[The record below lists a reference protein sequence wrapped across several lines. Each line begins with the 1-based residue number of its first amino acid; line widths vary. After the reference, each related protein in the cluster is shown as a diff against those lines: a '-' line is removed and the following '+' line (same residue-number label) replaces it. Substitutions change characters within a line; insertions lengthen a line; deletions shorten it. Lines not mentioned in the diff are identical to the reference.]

1 MRHKR
6 VARGA
11 PIVAPVLLVAVS
23 LTAPAQGAISHNAG
37 AVIRAV
43 SARSSQRPLTP
54 ALAEQLSRNVT
65 HKVIVVLREQFKGLP
80 DTPANSARRAA
91 IVRTTQHGVLS
102 ELAAT
107 HARNIKSISLVNAIA
122 ATVSPG
128 EAKRLAQNPAVA
140 EVTPDL
146 PIPVLPS
153 MPTIKPRK
161 PAVGVT
167 PLPGACPA
175 KKTGVQLDPEAIT
188 NIHAAS
194 QSNVNT
200 AQGLGY
206 SGAGVKVAWIADGID
221 INNPDFIRAN
231 HQHVFVD
238 YRDFSGTGTSAN
250 TSGGEAFLD
259 ASSIAAQGRHVYNIQ
274 NFGGAPLN
282 RPCLIRILGVAPGAS
297 LVGLNV
303 FGSSNFAFN
312 SVFLEAIDWAVS
324 HDHVNVLN
332 ESFGSNP
339 FPDTASLDLTKQAD
353 AAAVKAGV
361 TVVASSGDAGV
372 TNTLGSPATDPLFIS
387 TGATTTFRAYAQSDA
402 FGIFTG
408 LPGLTGWLDNNISGI
423 SSSGFAQ
430 DASTVDVVAP
440 GDLNWTLCTP
450 TTQFAA
456 CTDFSNNPAPVQL
469 SGGTSEAAPLT
480 AGTAALVIQAY
491 RKGHGGR
498 SPSPAVVKKIIVST
512 AQDISAPA
520 EQQGAGMVDAYQAV
534 LAARSYPG
542 SGRTQTPKGHA
553 ILESASQIKAIG
565 SVSHAEHLSDTI
577 TNDGSSKVTVKLS
590 SRTLSAPVTRAKGT
604 LDLTS
609 TQGFG
614 AEVNFHVPRG
624 QARLNVSGTLPNG
637 GILIALVS
645 PTGKFAGFNF
655 PQGPSGY
662 GNAQV
667 ANPAAGTWAAFVV
680 GLPNDNTVTSI
691 KAPFLATTSTFKSF
705 GSLSKHSITLAPG
718 ASSSFSL
725 NVSTPSKPSDE
736 AGSIVLH
743 AAASEPGF
751 AAVTTVPVTLRSL
764 VPVPAPT
771 TTFTGTLTGGNG
783 RAPSIGQTAYYQLRL
798 PPGEHALNATV
809 TTGNKN
815 NTLFAVLVDPQ
826 GEAVSA
832 AQNGLQTTN
841 TSPLVLE
848 SGAQVHV
855 VKPVPGVWTLIVDF
869 YNSVSG
875 TAANQPF
882 TVKMNVTPVKA
893 SQNGLPRSVHI
904 KLKSGAPVHA
914 SIKVTNSGSVPEEY
928 FVDARLGGPQ
938 VTLPLAAQTTSS
950 LTLPNLT
957 GVVPTFLVPSLT
969 TSLAAQVSAPQPNLF
984 DLNWAFG
991 DPDLASNIANTS
1003 TVTLTAN
1010 DIPSG
1015 DWTVTP
1021 FLEGPDGATGPSP
1034 VTATVSMSA
1043 MTNALDPT
1051 ITAPTG
1057 DLWDES
1063 TNPSATLTP
1072 VIVQPGHTVT
1082 IPVTITP
1089 SGSSGQVVSGT
1100 IYLSAVSF
1108 NPALLTINFLPS
1120 SSPTAS
1126 TVASFPYTYTIK

>member
-1 MRHKR
+1 M
-6 VARGA
+6 
-11 PIVAPVLLVAVS
+11 VAPALLVAVS
-23 LTAPAQGAISHNAG
+23 LTAPAQAATSQNASI
-37 AVIRAV
+37 ASRAV
-43 SARSSQRPLTP
+43 SAQSGLRPLTP
-54 ALAEQLSRNVT
+54 ALAQHLSRNVAD
-65 HKVIVVLREQFKGLP
+65 KVIIVLRNQFRGLP
-80 DTPANSARRAA
+80 DTPANSGRREADVRAA
-91 IVRTTQHGVLS
+91 QHGVLS

-107 HARNIKSISLVNAIA
+107 HAQHVKSISLVNAVA
-122 ATVSPG
+122 ATVSAG
-128 EAKRLAQNPAVA
+128 EARRLAKDPAVA

-161 PAVGVT
+161 PAAGVT
-167 PLPGACPA
+167 PLPGECPA
-175 KKTGVQLDPEAIT
+175 KSTGVQLDPEAIT

-194 QSNVNT
+194 QTSKNT

-206 SGAGVKVAWIADGID
+206 TGAGVKVAWIADGID

-231 HQHVFVD
+231 HHHVFVD

-274 NFGGAPLN
+274 NFGNVPLS
-282 RPCLIRILGVAPGAS
+282 RPCRIRILGVAPGAS

-312 SVFLEAIDWAVS
+312 SVFLEAIDWAVG

-353 AAAVKAGV
+353 AAAVRAGV

-387 TGATTTFRAYAQSDA
+387 AGATTTFRGYAQTDA
-402 FGIFTG
+402 FGIFAG
-408 LPGLTGWLDNNISGI
+408 LPVNGWVDNNISAI

-440 GDLNWTLCTP
+440 GDLNWALCTP

-456 CTDFSNNPAPVQL
+456 CTDFSNKPSPVQL

-480 AGTAALVIQAY
+480 SGTAALVIQAY
-491 RKGHGGR
+491 RKAHGGR

-520 EQQGAGMVDAYQAV
+520 EQQGAGLVDAYQAV

-542 SGRTQTPKGHA
+542 PRTQAKKGHA
-553 ILESASQIKAIG
+553 ILESATQLNAIG
-565 SVSHAEHLSDTI
+565 SASHAEHLSDTI

-604 LDLTS
+604 LTLLS
-609 TQGFG
+609 SQGFG
-614 AEVNFHVPRG
+614 AEVNIHVPSG
-624 QARLNVSGTLPNG
+624 QARLNASATLPNG
-637 GILIALVS
+637 GLLLALVS

-655 PQGPSGY
+655 PQGPGGY

-667 ANPAAGTWAAFVV
+667 ANPARGTWHAFIL
-680 GLPNDNTVTSI
+680 GLPNNNVSSI
-691 KAPFLATTSTFKSF
+691 KAPFLATTSTFKPF
-705 GSLSKHSITLAPG
+705 GSLSRHSITLAPG
-718 ASSSFSL
+718 ASGGFRL
-725 NVSTPSKPSDE
+725 NVSTPAKPGDA

-743 AAASEPGF
+743 SAASEPGF
-751 AAVTTVPVTLRSL
+751 AATTTIPVTLRSL

-783 RAPSIGQTAYYQLRL
+783 RAPSTGQTAYYQLRL
-798 PPGEHALNATV
+798 PAGEQALNATV
-809 TTGNKN
+809 STGNKN
-815 NTLFAVLVDPQ
+815 NTLFAVLVDPH
-826 GEAVSA
+826 GEAASA
-832 AQNGLQTTN
+832 AQNGLQTSN
-841 TSPLVLE
+841 TSNLMLDN
-848 SGAQVHV
+848 GAQVHV
-855 VKPVPGVWTLIVDF
+855 VKPAPGVWTLVVDF

-875 TAANQPF
+875 TAATQPF
-882 TVKMNVTPVKA
+882 TVKMNVTPVTA
-893 SQNGLPRSVHI
+893 SQTGLPDSVSTV
-904 KLKSGAPVHA
+904 LTSGTPVSA
-914 SIKVTNSGSVPEEY
+914 SVKVTNSGSVPEEY
-928 FVDARLGGPQ
+928 FVDARLGGPP
-938 VTLPLAAQTTSS
+938 VALPLAAQTTSS
-950 LTLPNLT
+950 LTLPNLS
-957 GVVPTFLVPSLT
+957 GALPEFLVPSLT
-969 TSLAAQVSAPQPNLF
+969 TSLTAHVSSPPKPNVF
-984 DLNWAFG
+984 DMNWAFG
-991 DPDLASNIANTS
+991 DPDLASNVANTS
-1003 TVTLTAN
+1003 TVNLTGN

-1021 FLEGPDGATGPSP
+1021 FLAGPDGATGPSP
-1034 VTATVSMSA
+1034 VSATVSMSA
-1043 MTNALDPT
+1043 MTQALDPT
-1051 ITAPTG
+1051 VVAPTG

-1063 TNPSATLTP
+1063 TTPSASLTP
-1072 VIVQPGHTVT
+1072 VIVQPGHTAT
-1082 IPVTITP
+1082 ISVTITP
-1089 SGSSGQVVSGT
+1089 SGSHGQVVAGT
-1100 IYLSAVSF
+1100 IYVSAVSF
-1108 NPALLTINFLPS
+1108 NPALVTFNLLPS

-1126 TVASFPYTYTIK
+1126 TVASFPYTYTIG